1 MSHHAALELRRAGY
15 MSFYG
20 EMLETVTLMLVRHG
34 IEEGN
39 AVAAAQSW
47 LDIGDTNRLLDLV
60 KDKYTEDA

>member
-1 MSHHAALELRRAGY
+1 